1 MEEKGVRAFGLYDI
15 NDNGKISYEDMLLV
29 VRAIYEMVR
38 YCLLAVTI
46 LVVLRSVPITDM
58 MPPPL

>member
-1 MEEKGVRAFGLYDI
+1 MEEKCVRAFGLYDI